1 MRVIPGLLASTQGLG
16 TGVLISQ
23 IEGTKIGPVLGGQI
37 MSSIMPSL
45 YKPSAALCSVVIN
58 HYLGRCVIII

>member
-23 IEGTKIGPVLGGQI
+23 IEGTKIGPVLG
-37 MSSIMPSL
+37 
-45 YKPSAALCSVVIN
+45 
-58 HYLGRCVIII
+58 